1 MQTSIQT
8 LLHVSN
14 GELLTAL
21 TFQVQRQTDS
31 EKERL
36 TEFSLTLLILIA
48 FI

>member
-1 MQTSIQT
+1 MQTNIQT

-14 GELLTAL
+14 GELLTVL

-36 TEFSLTLLILIA
+36 TEFALTLLLLIA